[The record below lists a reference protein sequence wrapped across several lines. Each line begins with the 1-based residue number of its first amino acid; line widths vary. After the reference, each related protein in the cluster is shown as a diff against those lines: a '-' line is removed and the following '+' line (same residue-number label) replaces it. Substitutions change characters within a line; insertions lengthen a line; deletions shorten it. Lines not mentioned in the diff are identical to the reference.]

1 MNYPAT
7 ASYSTIA
14 QVLLQSLDF
23 FRFSCI
29 FETLL
34 PSRFPPSNVPTEV
47 GLTYFSLG
55 KELGSINPHRKVGI
69 PCFSMP

>member
-7 ASYSTIA
+7 ASYSISLA

-23 FRFSCI
+23 FKVSCI
-29 FETLL
+29 LKTLL
-34 PSRFPPSNVPTEV
+34 PSRLPPSNVPTEV

-55 KELGSINPHRKVGI
+55 ERTRQCKST
-69 PCFSMP
+69 